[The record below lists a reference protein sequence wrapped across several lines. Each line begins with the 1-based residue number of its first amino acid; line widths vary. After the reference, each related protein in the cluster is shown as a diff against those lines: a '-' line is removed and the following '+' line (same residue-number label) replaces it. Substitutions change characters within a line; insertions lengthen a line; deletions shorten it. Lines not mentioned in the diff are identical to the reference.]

1 VAVLVE
7 PVSVDTGLSCAVTRL
22 GTTTEADVVTVK
34 GVGQEAGAVIVTGML
49 KSILVIVAVVVAVEE

>member
-1 VAVLVE
+1 MNLQ
-7 PVSVDTGLSCAVTRL
+7 
-22 GTTTEADVVTVK
+22 